1 MNSVP
6 LDPGKVMIG
15 DRTPEVRYKIT
26 SEQIKEYAELSF
38 DHNPLHVDEEFANKS
53 FFKGIIAHGTIPL
66 AYAYESIFKYFGV
79 SWIEDLSMN
88 IKLIAPVRPGDTVAC
103 HGMVKSFDHESIVIE
118 LSGVN
123 QREES
128 FIVGE
133 AIISR
138 RALQAGN

>member
-66 AYAYESIFKYFGV
+66 AYVYESIFKYFGV
-79 SWIEDLSMN
+79 SWIEDLTMN

-103 HGMVKSFDHESIVIE
+103 RGMVKSLDHGSIVIE

>member
-1 MNSVP
+1 MNSVA

-15 DRTPEVRYKIT
+15 DRTPEIRYKIT

-66 AYAYESIFKYFGV
+66 AYVYESIFKYFGV
-79 SWIEDLSMN
+79 SWIEDLAMN
-88 IKLIAPVRPGDTVAC
+88 IKLIAPVRPGDTVVC
-103 HGMVKSFDHESIVIE
+103 RGMVKLIDQESIVIE

-138 RALQAGN
+138 RALQVGN

>member
-6 LDPGKVMIG
+6 LDPGKVKIG
-15 DRTPEVRYKIT
+15 DLTPEVRYKIT
-26 SEQIKEYAELSF
+26 NEQIKEYAELSF
-38 DHNPLHVDEEFANKS
+38 DHNPLHVDEDFANKS

-66 AYAYESIFKYFGV
+66 AYIYESIFKYFRV
-79 SWIEDLSMN
+79 SWIDDLIMN
-88 IKLIAPVRPGDTVAC
+88 IKLIAPVRPNDTVAC
-103 HGMVKSFDHESIVIE
+103 YGMVKSFDTESIVIE

-123 QREES
+123 QRKEL

-138 RALQAGN
+138 RTLETGN